1 MQSKFGVLSA
11 RLFHP
16 RLMIDTCERSAQ
28 CLVSAITVT
37 PESLTSGREGAS
49 TKIPRGSRRLLSRGL
64 ITVLVATGGLVATS
78 YLIAPTSLDRGTVLT
93 MLPFASALAVA
104 ALGQTLVV
112 MQGGIDLSVAG
123 GLSLYVVIVTK
134 YPAGVNGRLLPAIGI
149 AILAAIIAGLVNGF
163 LIGRM
168 QLNPIVATL
177 GTNALLF
184 GAVLWYSAGIPTT
197 TTTRLARVGGGT
209 WFGVPILVYIA
220 VVTTA
225 VVTVVVKLTPVGRRF
240 EGVGANATSAFT
252 SGIRVRR
259 YRGGAYVW
267 AQLLY
272 CLAAILHASIINQPT
287 AYEGNNYLLP
297 TVAAVVLGGT
307 SLLGGRGNLVATAVA
322 ALFLSQL
329 DQFVLALGVSYATR
343 TLVQAAAL
351 AVGVALYTIDW
362 GRIARRFLGRRAPTL
377 APT

>member
-1 MQSKFGVLSA
+1 MS
-11 RLFHP
+11 
-16 RLMIDTCERSAQ
+16 
-28 CLVSAITVT
+28 
-37 PESLTSGREGAS
+37 TSQR
-49 TKIPRGSRRLLSRGL
+49 TKDAIPRGSRHLLSRGL
-64 ITVLVATGGLVATS
+64 ATVLIATGLLAVVSLVF
-78 YLIAPTSLDRGTVLT
+78 APSSLDHGTLLT
-93 MLPFASALAVA
+93 MLPFAAALAIA

-134 YPAGVNGRLLPAIGI
+134 YPAGVNSRLLPAIAI
-149 AILAAIIAGLVNGF
+149 AFLAAIAAGLLNGW

-168 QLNPIVATL
+168 RLNPIVATL

-184 GAVLWYSAGIPTT
+184 GAVLWYSKGIPTT
-197 TTTRLARVGGGT
+197 TTARLAKVGGGV
-209 WFGVPILVYIA
+209 WFGIPIPVYIA
-220 VVTTA
+220 VATTA
-225 VVTVVVKLTPVGRRF
+225 VVTAVVKLTPLGRRF
-240 EGVGANATSAFT
+240 EGVGANEVAARTT
-252 SGIRVRR
+252 GIWVRR
-259 YRGGAYVW
+259 YRGGAYVA

-272 CLAAILHASIINQPT
+272 CLAAVVHAGIVNQPT
-287 AYEGNNYLLP
+287 AYEGNPYLLA

-343 TLVQAAAL
+343 TLVQAGAL

-362 GRIARRFLGRRAPTL
+362 GGLVRRFGRRRPQSIAPT
-377 APT
+377 